1 MAGGNASMTIFIG
14 GDNSDFLK
22 KWESTKRALRKGL
35 GQDALHASESIAMGL
50 AAAAAGM
57 AALGVASVTL
67 ASDMQAN
74 RKAFTHLM
82 GDAEQ
87 AERFLADL
95 ARFAAD
101 TPFELPGIV
110 SASKR
115 LLAFGFAA
123 QDIIPMMAAVG
134 DAVSLMGGGQEA
146 IDGVIRAIGQIQAKG
161 KLSAEEVN
169 QMAERNINAWKY
181 VAEELG
187 VTIPEAMKLTE
198 KGAVDSTTAINGI
211 IKGMQ
216 REFKGGMEGLSKEIP
231 GLLSTI
237 KDNAKSV
244 MTEVGDSMTKALDLQ
259 PKLQNLA
266 TYLSQ
271 FAAYVKSDG
280 INEALRNMI
289 PKELTLSIFVLT
301 GALAGAAIPAMIA
314 FGVSVWTAM
323 APLAPF
329 IAAGAALAALAW
341 VIWQAWEPLSTM
353 FAASNARI
361 VADCQWA
368 WANIKRIFLSGVQYV
383 LQVVQPLANLI
394 GGYLAAAVDGWIT
407 NVAAGVE
414 EATAEAVAARDKSA
428 QELQRSSAAFND
440 FANKTRENVAK
451 IGEGVSGLDTVFKG
465 LSNPPITA
473 PDFGSGIAVGVDA
486 AQKAWDELKAKAKQ
500 VSQSIEAEW
509 VQTTKTEIEQLDI
522 WRNQQLA
529 DLEETKAANENYQ
542 RDLLR
547 LEAVYSE
554 RRKKIMEDEAKTRI
568 SIWDKA
574 ADMARRLVVKVG
586 GLGLQGVSKEKYDIE
601 TGGVDQ
607 IEEMRR
613 RYRDWAMEYQTATEA
628 QKEQFR
634 LAWEANGIQ
643 FALTESGMVDF
654 SRQMAAERV
663 AIEAETSQKLK
674 DLYYERTKFRED
686 LERARN
692 DGDIAQYQKLL
703 ESEQAI
709 MASDLE
715 GRQQYIDTYYE
726 IWKDAHRSAMS
737 YMAEEMST
745 WYDGFKDLF
754 SGILDGTK
762 GIGEAFADLGKR
774 IRKMITDW
782 VAEWL
787 AAKVMMGLS
796 SMFGGIFGGAFG
808 GSAAT
813 AGARAGVRTFA
824 SGGSYAG
831 GLALVG
837 ERGPEI
843 INFNRG
849 GYVYDAGQTKKL
861 LNNENSSAAPIVI
874 NMNIS
879 TPDAASF
886 KQSEAQLMAS
896 AYRNASLAQRR
907 NG

>member
-1 MAGGNASMTIFIG
+1 M
-14 GDNSDFLK
+14 
-22 KWESTKRALRKGL
+22 
-35 GQDALHASESIAMGL
+35 
-50 AAAAAGM
+50 
-57 AALGVASVTL
+57 
-67 ASDMQAN
+67 
-74 RKAFTHLM
+74 
-82 GDAEQ
+82 
-87 AERFLADL
+87 
-95 ARFAAD
+95 
-101 TPFELPGIV
+101 
-110 SASKR
+110 
-115 LLAFGFAA
+115 
-123 QDIIPMMAAVG
+123 
-134 DAVSLMGGGQEA
+134 
-146 IDGVIRAIGQIQAKG
+146 
-161 KLSAEEVN
+161 
-169 QMAERNINAWKY
+169 
-181 VAEELG
+181 
-187 VTIPEAMKLTE
+187 
-198 KGAVDSTTAINGI
+198 
-211 IKGMQ
+211 
-216 REFKGGMEGLSKEIP
+216 
-231 GLLSTI
+231 
-237 KDNAKSV
+237 
-244 MTEVGDSMTKALDLQ
+244 
-259 PKLQNLA
+259 
-266 TYLSQ
+266 
-271 FAAYVKSDG
+271 
-280 INEALRNMI
+280 
-289 PKELTLSIFVLT
+289 
-301 GALAGAAIPAMIA
+301 
-314 FGVSVWTAM
+314 
-323 APLAPF
+323 
-329 IAAGAALAALAW
+329 
-341 VIWQAWEPLSTM
+341 
-353 FAASNARI
+353 
-361 VADCQWA
+361 
-368 WANIKRIFLSGVQYV
+368 
-383 LQVVQPLANLI
+383 
-394 GGYLAAAVDGWIT
+394 
-407 NVAAGVE
+407 
-414 EATAEAVAARDKSA
+414 
-428 QELQRSSAAFND
+428 
-440 FANKTRENVAK
+440 
-451 IGEGVSGLDTVFKG
+451 
-465 LSNPPITA
+465 
-473 PDFGSGIAVGVDA
+473 
-486 AQKAWDELKAKAKQ
+486 
-500 VSQSIEAEW
+500 
-509 VQTTKTEIEQLDI
+509 QTTKTEIEQLDI